1 LTSRRAARKVIGIH
15 FARSI
20 LIEWLCCCA
29 VSVSMLDQRV
39 RTAATL
45 LCQSQVEVIWD
56 FEVEDHEFDLEAIT
70 SALNEKKL
78 DLSDAVLSAATAAV
92 NGVSSSTHS
101 LTR

>member
-1 LTSRRAARKVIGIH
+1 
-15 FARSI
+15 
-20 LIEWLCCCA
+20 
-29 VSVSMLDQRV
+29 MLDQRV

-45 LCQSQVEVIWD
+45 LCQSQVEVIWE
-56 FEVEDHEFDLEAIT
+56 FEAEDDEFDLEAIT
-70 SALNEKKL
+70 SALKNEKKL